1 MDNNLKTVKITPKIQ
16 DNSESK
22 TQVLSPEDKL
32 RIFVNIAIDRV
43 LLDLKNGKLDHF
55 VKSIQTKNG

>member
-16 DNSESK
+16 DNSDSK